1 MVLKTYIRIPE
12 EDLER
17 ILEALDKIINKEG
30 PFKIDKNEFTWSV
43 MENSTKIAKG
53 LREYLLKA
61 QRMVSNEG
69 F

>member
-30 PFKIDKNEFTWSV
+30 PFKIDKEEFAWSV
-43 MENSTKIAKG
+43 MENSTKNALYVKQ
-53 LREYLLKA
+53 YLVNA
-61 QRMVSNEG
+61 ERVEVNE
-69 F
+69 